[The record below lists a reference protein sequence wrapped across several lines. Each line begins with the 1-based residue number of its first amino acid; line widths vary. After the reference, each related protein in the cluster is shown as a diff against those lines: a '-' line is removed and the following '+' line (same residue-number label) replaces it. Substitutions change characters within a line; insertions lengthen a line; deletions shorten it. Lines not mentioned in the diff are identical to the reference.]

1 MAIRVSVQNRF
12 QIIVPVRIDRAVRG
26 APQLTAPDV
35 DDRAWLRN
43 NAAGLNVTDARGI
56 LFGATVGDVVRFRV
70 VREDLDSGPLFVT
83 VTGNQVAI
91 AQPAGGGPLP
101 ADGIFSV
108 RAVADTTTGSKVQ
121 VRFGSAT
128 GPVICEACAHTFTL
142 LTLNI
147 APHICTIH
155 QAATAAAGTGV
166 VPSVGGATLDD
177 TVLTSIFDLARAT
190 WRPLGYD
197 LNVRAALPETYT
209 GFIRDDFAS
218 QQRPGAGTPVA
229 RSEENLVI
237 RQNQVAN
244 HCNIYF
250 LRFMDRS
257 LGVGVRVE
265 NRANDNLTRSGC
277 LIGVEGSS
285 ANAAGGGI
293 STRSSAGT
301 DLIQE
306 IANDVAHEIG
316 HFLTLPHA
324 SNVNNPGLNDTY
336 GRRRLMHPVNLLP
349 TAVTPATAT
358 SVPRFDDIGYGL
370 GGSGAGVAGH
380 RGCLL
385 TLKDHPSDGSD
396 GEVIAARRRFRSPNL
411 MR

>member
-1 MAIRVSVQNRF
+1 VIR
-12 QIIVPVRIDRAVRG
+12 
-26 APQLTAPDV
+26 LK
-35 DDRAWLRN
+35 
-43 NAAGLNVTDARGI
+43 
-56 LFGATVGDVVRFRV
+56 V
-70 VREDLDSGPLFVT
+70 VREDLDSGPIFVT

-91 AQPAGGGPLP
+91 DQPAGGGPLP
-101 ADGIFSV
+101 ADGVFTV

-121 VRFGSAT
+121 VRFGAAD

-155 QAATAAAGTGV
+155 QAAVAAAGTGV
-166 VPSVGGATLDD
+166 APSVGGTTLNDA
-177 TVLTSIFDLARAT
+177 VLTSIFDIVRAV
-190 WRPLGYD
+190 WRPMGID
-197 LNVRAALPETYT
+197 LNVAAALPETYT
-209 GFIRDDFAS
+209 GFLLDDFAS
-218 QQRPGAGTPVA
+218 QNRPGVG
-229 RSEENLVI
+229 SEENLVI
-237 RQNQVAN
+237 RQNQVATA
-244 HCNIYF
+244 CNIYF

-265 NRANDNLTRSGC
+265 TRAAEGLSRSGC

-293 STRSSAGT
+293 TTRSSTGA

-306 IANDVAHEIG
+306 IGNDVAHEIG

-324 SNVNNPGLNDTY
+324 SNVDAPGLNDTY

-349 TAVTPATAT
+349 NAVSPATAN
-358 SVPRFDDIGYGL
+358 SVPRFDDIGYGV
-370 GGSGAGVAGH
+370 GGSGANISGH

-385 TLKDHPSDGSD
+385 TLKDHPSDRSD
-396 GEVIAARRRFRSPNL
+396 GEVIATRRRFRSPNL
-411 MR
+411 LR